1 MGAVRVDVATTS
13 TGEPFARVQVDSAA
27 PRWWVVQEREASG
40 AWRTRIV
47 PGAWR
52 EIPLTAQA
60 DRVAVRAIDRAG
72 VERAVQTLR
81 ISARP

>member
-1 MGAVRVDVATTS
+1 
-13 TGEPFARVQVDSAA
+13 
-27 PRWWVVQEREASG
+27 
-40 AWRTRIV
+40 V

-72 VERAVQTLR
+72 VERAVQTMR
-81 ISARP
+81 ITARP